1 MKYAI
6 ALLLLL
12 PASAFAQ
19 EEAVAKIFAKRCA
32 ECHGAD
38 LQKPK
43 KGIKVTIP
51 PDAKLVTPGKPDDS
65 PLWKAIRSNE
75 MPPDNPMPDQE
86 KTVIYNWIKSMGEK
100 PAEPVEKPAAPAPAP
115 VEQPVKSGNPLKSI
129 GKFHVIAIHFPIA
142 LIFAALLAEI
152 WGRIRPGTW
161 QDTVVSY
168 CIYMGAVSA
177 VAACSLGF
185 LYGMGR
191 NVGDHQLYGFM
202 GASLFVATALTRVCC
217 GRSWQFTTLLVVT
230 ALVIG
235 YAAHLG
241 GALVHGSFL

>member
-1 MKYAI
+1 MKYVI
-6 ALLLLL
+6 ALLALLL
-12 PASAFAQ
+12 PVAAYAQ

-100 PAEPVEKPAAPAPAP
+100 PAEKPAAVPAPEP
-115 VEQPVKSGNPLKSI
+115 PKGNTLKAI
-129 GKFHVIAIHFPIA
+129 GKFHVIVIHFPIA
-142 LIFAALLAEI
+142 LIFAAVFAEI
-152 WGRIRPGTW
+152 WGRIRPGAW
-161 QDTVVSY
+161 QDTAVSY
-168 CIYMGAVSA
+168 CVYIGAIGAVM
-177 VAACSLGF
+177 ACSLGF
-185 LYGMGR
+185 LYGIGR
-191 NVGDHQLYGFM
+191 NVGEHQLFGFM
-202 GASLFVATALTRVCC
+202 GASLFVATALARICY
-217 GRSWQFTTLLVVT
+217 GRSWQFTTLLAVT

-241 GALVHGSFL
+241 GVLVHGSFLLL